1 MAIYYSSN
9 IDPIQIEGVSF
20 GEVTIKLSVTKPSI
34 TVKNPP
40 YISNVTTIR
49 KGYIYVDS
57 YTPVILNNFKTISVL
72 DSAEVTLQLKTK
84 LLNA

>member
-1 MAIYYSSN
+1 MAIHYSSN
-9 IDPIQIEGVSF
+9 INPMQIEGVSF

-40 YISNVTTIR
+40 YISNTTAIR
-49 KGYIYVDS
+49 KVYIYVDN
-57 YTPVILNNFKTISVL
+57 YVPVILNNFKSISVL

>member
-34 TVKNPP
+34 TVKTPP
-40 YISNVTTIR
+40 YISNVTSVR
-49 KGYIYVDS
+49 KAYISVDS
-57 YTPVILNNFKTISVL
+57 HEPVILNNFKTISVL

-84 LLNA
+84 SITA